1 MGRATVYAQGQPIDL
16 AIAMQAAEWL
26 TTLMSGEAT
35 PADKT
40 AWQHWRQAHPDHE
53 RAWAHIESASGGL
66 RELDA
71 QAGRQA
77 LQQGSGPRSR
87 LAVHTSRRRSL
98 QLLAWAGTIGLT
110 GWLGARSEYAPGF
123 ARAALADISTG
134 VGQRRELTLPDGSRL
149 HLNSAS
155 AVNVRFS
162 GTQRLLQLVQ
172 GEAFIATAHEAG
184 LPYRPFLVETA
195 HGHAQALGTRYSVR
209 QADGHTMV
217 AVEEGAVRL
226 MPRHGDG
233 NVVIPAGRSASMDA
247 RRVLS
252 MQAAS
257 PDTWAWR
264 KGLLLAD
271 GMPLRDF
278 LHELSR
284 YRHGFLGCD
293 DAVAGLRISG
303 VFPLDDAQAVL
314 LALPESLP
322 VDVRLRTR
330 YWVQVEARQRR

>member
-1 MGRATVYAQGQPIDL
+1 MRGATVYAQGQPIDL

-26 TTLMSGEAT
+26 ATLMSGEAT
-35 PADKT
+35 PAETT

-66 RELDA
+66 RQLDA

-77 LQQGSGPRSR
+77 LLQGPAARP
-87 LAVHTSRRRSL
+87 VSRRRSL
-98 QLLAWAGTIGLT
+98 QLLAWIGTIGLT
-110 GWLGARSEYAPGF
+110 GWLGARSDYAPGF
-123 ARAALADISTG
+123 ARAALADVSTG
-134 VGQRRELTLPDGSRL
+134 VGQRRELDLPDGSRL
-149 HLNSAS
+149 HLNSGS
-155 AVNVRFS
+155 AVNIRFS

-172 GEAFIATAHEAG
+172 GEIFIATAREAG
-184 LPYRPFLVETA
+184 LPYRPFLVETV

-209 QADGHTMV
+209 QADDHTMV

-233 NVVIPAGRSASMDA
+233 SVVLPAGRSAGMDA
-247 RRVLS
+247 RRVRS
-252 MQAAS
+252 TQAAS

-271 GMPLRDF
+271 DMPLRDF

-284 YRHGFLGCD
+284 YRHGLLGCD

-322 VDVRLRTR
+322 VDIRLRTR
-330 YWVQVEARQRR
+330 YWVQVEARRQR